1 MFSRPQVSI
10 IIPVYNMQDELPKC
24 LESVVCQTF
33 TDYEVLVINDGS
45 TDNTAQIIQ
54 NFKEQ
59 HPHFMCLTQP
69 NQGVAAARNA
79 GLLRAEGTYVCFLDG
94 DDFLEPHFLQRMVSA
109 AQKTGAEVCL
119 CPRPVYEMPSGKIIT
134 EKFTCPPAMVGAE
147 KAAAFE
153 SFQAVMSVCGKLVRR
168 EWLQKNNICFPLQAV
183 AEDILPSVQMLAH
196 APKTAFVADTAS
208 YYCVG
213 GKNALSSRVQG
224 KFTALFTAFMQAQ
237 KCLVSAG
244 LYAACA
250 RGFEN
255 VRLTCLLSHIS
266 AFSLTAEEWQLAVEN
281 RAELLAV
288 PLGLLRGRAAV
299 LKVQF
304 FLLKLC
310 LRCGVSYPRVW
321 AKIARL
327 KKSACGKR
335 V

>member
-109 AQKTGAEVCL
+109 AQKNGADVCL
-119 CPRPVYEMPSGKIIT
+119 CPRPVYEINTGKVSP
-134 EKFTCPPAMVGAE
+134 EKFTCPPVMCGEE

-153 SFQAVMSVCGKLVRR
+153 SFQSVMSVCGKLVRR
-168 EWLQKNNICFPLQAV
+168 EWLQKNNIRFPLQAV

-196 APKTAFVADTAS
+196 APKVAFVADTAS

-213 GKNALSSRVQG
+213 GKNTLSSRVQG

-250 RGFEN
+250 YGFEN

-266 AFSLTAEEWQLAVEN
+266 AFGLTAEEWQLVVGN

-288 PLGLLRGRAAV
+288 PLGLLCGRAAG

>member
-1 MFSRPQVSI
+1 MFHRPQVSI

-94 DDFLEPHFLQRMVSA
+94 DDFLEPHFLQRMVLA
-109 AQKTGAEVCL
+109 AQKTGADVCF
-119 CPRPVYEMPSGKIIT
+119 CPQPVYEMRTGKIIA
-134 EKFTCPPAMVGAE
+134 EKFTCPPVMRGAQ

-153 SFQAVMSVCGKLVRR
+153 SFQAVMSVCSKLVRR
-168 EWLQKNNICFPLQAV
+168 EWLQKNNIRFPLQPV
-183 AEDILPSVQMLAH
+183 AEDILPSVQMLAS
-196 APKTAFVADTAS
+196 ASTIAFVADTAG
-208 YYCVG
+208 YHCVW
-213 GKNALSSRVQG
+213 GKNTLSSRVQG
-224 KFTALFTAFMQAQ
+224 KFTALFTAFMQAR
-237 KCLVSAG
+237 KCLSGEG
-244 LYAACA
+244 LYTACA

-266 AFSLTAEEWQLAVEN
+266 AFGLTAEEWQFVTEN
-281 RAELLAV
+281 QAELLSV
-288 PLGLLRGRAAV
+288 PLRILSGRPAV
-299 LKVQF
+299 LRVQF
-304 FLLKLC
+304 FLLKFC

>member
-119 CPRPVYEMPSGKIIT
+119 CPRPVYEISTGKISP
-134 EKFTCPPAMVGAE
+134 EKFACPPAMVGAE
-147 KAAAFE
+147 KAAVFE

-196 APKTAFVADTAS
+196 APKAAFVADTAS

-266 AFSLTAEEWQLAVEN
+266 AFGLTAEEWQLAVEN

-288 PLGLLRGRAAV
+288 PLGLLRGRSAV